1 MAFFIERSG
10 YLKMMK
16 FILKKA
22 REAILSIIILS
33 FGVFIISHL
42 APGDPLVSVYGSG
55 VERLSNELRE
65 QAIEDLGL
73 DEPLVYQYG
82 IWIKNSIKGD
92 LGYSYK
98 YKMPVKD
105 VIKTHLP
112 NTVLLIGICLFLT
125 FTLSITLGLVTAL
138 NEGKLIDRVITRCT
152 TLLYCIPG
160 FWISLILILIF
171 SVNLRM
177 LPSSGVYDIGKE
189 RDILNRISHLIL
201 PMIVIVMGHLGY
213 YSNFVRNKVLEE
225 LKEDYILLARAKGL
239 SKFQIIVRHPLKKI
253 MPSIIILMSLSF
265 SHLIAGGFVV
275 EYIFSYPGLGQLIF
289 ESAKY
294 HDYPLL
300 MGGVMLT
307 GIIVVL
313 ASLVSDILSSLIDPR
328 LKEGGMN

>member
-1 MAFFIERSG
+1 
-10 YLKMMK
+10 MK
-16 FILKKA
+16 FIFKKI
-22 REAILSIIILS
+22 REAILTIVILS

-42 APGDPLVSVYGSG
+42 APGDSLVSVYGSG
-55 VERLSNELRE
+55 VERISNELRE
-65 QAIEDLGL
+65 KAIDDLGL
-73 DEPLVYQYG
+73 NKPLIYQYG
-82 IWIKNSIKGD
+82 VWIKNSIKGD
-92 LGYSYK
+92 LGYSFK

-105 VIKTHLP
+105 VIKTRLP
-112 NTVLLIGICLFLT
+112 NTILLIGLCLSLT
-125 FTLSITLGLVTAL
+125 FILSIALGLITAL
-138 NEGKLIDRVITRCT
+138 NEGKLVDRIIIRCT
-152 TLLYCIPG
+152 TFLYCVPG
-160 FWISLILILIF
+160 FWISLILILVF
-171 SVNLRM
+171 SVNLRI

-189 RDILNRISHLIL
+189 SDILNRITHLIL
-201 PMIVIVMGHLGY
+201 RITVIVIGHLGY

-265 SHLIAGGFVV
+265 SHLIASGFVV

-313 ASLVSDILSSLIDPR
+313 SSLVSDALSSSIDPR
-328 LKEGGMN
+328 LKERGMN

>member
-1 MAFFIERSG
+1 
-10 YLKMMK
+10 MK
-16 FILKKA
+16 FIFKKI
-22 REAILSIIILS
+22 REAILTIVILS

-42 APGDPLVSVYGSG
+42 APGDSLVSVYGSG
-55 VERLSNELRE
+55 VERISNELRE
-65 QAIEDLGL
+65 KAIDDLGL
-73 DEPLVYQYG
+73 NKPLIYQYG
-82 IWIKNSIKGD
+82 VWIKNSIKGD
-92 LGYSYK
+92 LGYSFK

-105 VIKTHLP
+105 VIKTRLP
-112 NTVLLIGICLFLT
+112 NTILLIGLCLSLT
-125 FTLSITLGLVTAL
+125 FILSIALGLITAL
-138 NEGKLIDRVITRCT
+138 NEGKLVDRIIIRCT
-152 TLLYCIPG
+152 TFLYCVPG
-160 FWISLILILIF
+160 FWISLILILVF
-171 SVNLRM
+171 SVNLRI

-189 RDILNRISHLIL
+189 SDILNRITHLIL
-201 PMIVIVMGHLGY
+201 PITVIVIGHLGY

-265 SHLIAGGFVV
+265 SHLIASGFVV

-313 ASLVSDILSSLIDPR
+313 SSLVSDALSSSIDPR
-328 LKEGGMN
+328 LKERGMN